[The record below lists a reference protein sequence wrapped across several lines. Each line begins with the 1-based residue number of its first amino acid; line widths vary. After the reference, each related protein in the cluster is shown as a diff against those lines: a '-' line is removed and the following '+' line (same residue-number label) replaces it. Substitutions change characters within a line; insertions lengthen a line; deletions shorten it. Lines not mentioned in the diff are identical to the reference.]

1 MGSGEAERAGGEET
15 NGGNWRLRCLR
26 LSPETGCRVKNLHQA
41 LGTGSLGS
49 STSPME
55 DYECVCCVIC
65 GKSIVGFKVLKHSET
80 PGLGSRVATEEYA
93 KSVIGNKATGHLV
106 RNLHPSADNDI
117 QAITGTTISV
127 KAVLNGLNA
136 AIDALKDIDK

>member
-41 LGTGSLGS
+41 LGIGSLGS

-65 GKSIVGFKVLKHSET
+65 GKRLHIPSKSL
-80 PGLGSRVATEEYA
+80 VAST
-93 KSVIGNKATGHLV
+93 
-106 RNLHPSADNDI
+106 
-117 QAITGTTISV
+117 
-127 KAVLNGLNA
+127 VLNNSFRINEFILGNSARWRVLCVAGTEAGQNHSTGA
-136 AIDALKDIDK
+136 SASHLRPRKCFKRCILFKMTM